1 MGDTHLRTS
10 SRRPVQ
16 APPLTMKTTNLKPQD
31 VEQRWYVYDASE
43 HVLGRM
49 ATQIAMQLMGK
60 DRPTYQPNQL
70 TGAHVVVVNAK
81 GVQVTG
87 NKAEQRTYKH
97 YSGYAGGLKEVAFE
111 NVKSRRPEFIIT
123 EAVRRMLPKNRI
135 GNDMLRRLKVYAG
148 DEHPHQAQSPVKV
161 EGN

>member
-1 MGDTHLRTS
+1 M
-10 SRRPVQ
+10 
-16 APPLTMKTTNLKPQD
+16 PPFGSACPFIKMKTTNLKPQD

-70 TGAHVVVVNAK
+70 TGAHVVVVNAA

-87 NKAEQRTYKH
+87 KKAEQRVYKH
-97 YSGYAGGLKEVAFE
+97 YTGYAGGLREVAFE
-111 NVKSRRPEFIIT
+111 DIKSRRPEHIVT
-123 EAVRRMLPKNRI
+123 EAVRRMLPKTRL
-135 GNDMLRRLKVYAG
+135 GHDMLRRLKVYAG
-148 DEHPHQAQSPVKV
+148 TDHPHAAQTPVKV
-161 EGN
+161 EAN